1 MNVSSSDPT
10 NLPRHRPSSKEL
22 SCNTNDEDEVT
33 PRRSFRKR
41 IKKIF
46 KKRKESRTGFQR
58 KNSISS
64 LKTDTRSIKSLGTI
78 DLDQNNE
85 FHGQTDDNGFGLF
98 AYEDIDHFHSRPRC
112 SSSASLRLN
121 TGTDST
127 ISFETK
133 SQKSPALN
141 SQESLSDTE
150 VETRSKLE
158 TKQSQVVS
166 KKKTAFGMNILNAEL
181 SFVDMDIFSQDIS
194 KLYQEGKQQFKLG
207 CYDKALS
214 IQTEA
219 LESVSVYTSKR
230 SSREDY
236 TDIDEFNNFS
246 SHGEES
252 TLSFERLEAMIRHEI
267 AQIKY
272 YQARENS
279 SSSISFTKGN
289 DDSLQTTDFSNNSQ
303 PRLSSNLS
311 KLYDQV
317 EYARCKVAF
326 CNYEYYTSQLRDVE
340 ESSDKSDLN
349 QIFNKL
355 YILHNLGALCEKDLH
370 RYEEAL
376 GYYKHALDIEET
388 VWCAYKQMESE
399 ILEKE
404 VESYFSS
411 DDELKNIRIQLKD
424 FAQRKNGT
432 KRKIGRIHH
441 TCLGRFDL
449 ALFSSVSS

>member
-22 SCNTNDEDEVT
+22 LCNTNDEDEVT

-158 TKQSQVVS
+158 MKQSQVVS

-207 CYDKALS
+207 CYDKAHS

-252 TLSFERLEAMIRHEI
+252 TLSFERLEAMIRYEI
-267 AQIKY
+267 AQTKY
-272 YQARENS
+272 YQAREKS
-279 SSSISFTKGN
+279 SCSISFTKDN
-289 DDSLQTTDFSNNSQ
+289 DSLQTTDFSNNSQ

-376 GYYKHALDIEET
+376 RYYKHALGIEET

>member
-1 MNVSSSDPT
+1 MNESSSDPT
-10 NLPRHRPSSKEL
+10 DLPRHRPSSKEV
-22 SCNTNDEDEVT
+22 SCNINDEVEVT

-46 KKRKESRTGFQR
+46 KKRKESRTGVQR

-85 FHGQTDDNGFGLF
+85 FYGQTDDNGFGLF

-112 SSSASLRLN
+112 SSSASLHLN
-121 TGTDST
+121 TVTDST

-150 VETRSKLE
+150 VEIRSKLE
-158 TKQSQVVS
+158 TKQSPLVS
-166 KKKTAFGMNILNAEL
+166 EEKTAFSEL
-181 SFVDMDIFSQDIS
+181 AFVDMDICSQDIS
-194 KLYQEGKQQFKLG
+194 KLYQEGKQQLKLG

-214 IQTEA
+214 IQAEA
-219 LESVSVYTSKR
+219 LELVSLYTSKR
-230 SSREDY
+230 SSTEEY
-236 TDIDEFNNFS
+236 TDIDAFNNLS
-246 SHGEES
+246 CCGEES
-252 TLSFERLEAMIRHEI
+252 SLSFERLEAMVRYEV

-272 YQARENS
+272 YQAREYS
-279 SSSISFTKGN
+279 SSSTSLDN
-289 DDSLQTTDFSNNSQ
+289 EDSLQITDFAINSQ
-303 PRLSSNLS
+303 PKLSSNLS

-388 VWCAYKQMESE
+388 VWCAYKNMESE